1 MRVLVRTP
9 DASIRNLTA
18 LQHPAQPPREHQQVL
33 AAPDDHLLSLR
44 SATGVDL
51 TCPGAAIR

>member
-33 AAPDDHLLSLR
+33 TPPR
-44 SATGVDL
+44 VITY
-51 TCPGAAIR
+51 